1 MKFRPSDEYDIRLA
15 RRVCLGAQI
24 LQGIVGV
31 FLLMNTM
38 RPAFHWLLAGILV
51 AILLLT
57 RYGWERRGCRVLTR
71 VLTGIPLAGA
81 ALFIADLAM
90 NWGDTTA
97 MLGWLETMCILG
109 GLLLS
114 YLSVGTAYSGIKGG
128 VYDRIIA
135 CFCSVWLTVLA
146 AICVFSQPVR
156 YTVLWSWDNDIV
168 RYVWLG
174 MVAAAG
180 ILTWLCAFLHTPE
193 EKAARATKK
202 QEKQTAKAAK

>member
-1 MKFRPSDEYDIRLA
+1 MTFRPTNEYDISLA

-24 LQGIVGV
+24 AQGILGV

-57 RYGWERRGCRVLTR
+57 RYGWEKRGCRVLTR

-81 ALFIADLAM
+81 AIFIADLVM
-90 NWGDTTA
+90 SWGDATA
-97 MLGWLETMCILG
+97 LLGWLETMCILG

-114 YLSVGTAYSGIKGG
+114 YLSVGAAYSSMKGG
-128 VYDRIIA
+128 IYDRIVA
-135 CFCSVWLTVLA
+135 CFCATWLA
-146 AICVFSQPVR
+146 ALAAVCVFSRPVR

-174 MVAAAG
+174 VVVAAG
-180 ILTWLCAFLHTPE
+180 ILTWLCAFLHAPE
-193 EKAARATKK
+193 ERAARLAKK
-202 QEKQTAKAAK
+202 QEKMAAKTAK